1 MNVRQMTRKILGD
14 RAGFTLLE
22 LSVVVAIIGLLAVI
36 ATPLYTNILA
46 TSQTARAKADA
57 RAITAAVIMYQSHME
72 SLPASLNDLIAPA
85 VNGAGQPAGPFMS
98 AIPAPPE
105 GWNAYAYSTSTD
117 GTFTV
122 STSITTNGNIVTIAL
137 P

>member
-46 TSQTARAKADA
+46 TSQTAKAKADA
-57 RAITAAVIMYQSHME
+57 RAITAAVVMYQGHME
-72 SLPASLNDLIAPA
+72 SLPSSLGDLTAP
-85 VNGAGQPAGPFMS
+85 VLNGSGQMAGPFMS
-98 AIPAPPE
+98 AIPTPPE
-105 GWNAYAYSTSTD
+105 GWSAYAYSSSVD
-117 GTFTV
+117 GNFTV
-122 STSITTNGNIVTIAL
+122 STSITTNGNLVSVAA